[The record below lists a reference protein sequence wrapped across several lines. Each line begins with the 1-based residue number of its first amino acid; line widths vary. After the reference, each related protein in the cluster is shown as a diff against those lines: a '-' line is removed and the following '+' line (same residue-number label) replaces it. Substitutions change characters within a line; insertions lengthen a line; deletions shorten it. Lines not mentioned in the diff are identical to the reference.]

1 VDTKIAIAVLSHLPI
16 WQKLNV
22 ATFLAS
28 GIAADNH
35 RAIGAPYVDAGGR
48 VYCSMFAQP
57 ALIFEGDSAALRRAY
72 ERAIAREVKLA
83 IYTRELFATFNDVD
97 NRAAVAAVTSDAL
110 DLVGIGMRAERKVVD
125 KIVDK
130 LSMHR

>member
-1 VDTKIAIAVLSHLPI
+1 MDTKIAIAVLADLPV

-28 GIAADNH
+28 GIAAENH
-35 RAIGAPYVDAGGR
+35 RAIGAPYADGSGR

-72 ERAIAREVKLA
+72 ERAIARDVKLA
-83 IYTRELFATFNDVD
+83 IYTRELFGTYNDAD
-97 NRAAVAAVTSDAL
+97 NRAAVAAVASNDL
-110 DLVGIGMRAERKVVD
+110 DLVGIGMRADSKAID